1 MKRDLRRIASIA
13 AAMVLAVGMAA
24 SPLGVASVQAAGG
37 LTISGNVVGA
47 AGNLGGIT
55 VSGCTTDWNFCSGTF
70 TTDASG
76 NFALTGL
83 ESGKY
88 FLEFDAVPVYQ
99 RGWYVGPGLTQ
110 DFQSAAP
117 ISAGATLADVQLAVA
132 FKISGTLT
140 GAAGGLS
147 KLQVD
152 ACSDQFGCIDGT
164 IDDGGNYV
172 VSGLSPD
179 SYALRVF
186 EPLGMMSLDPNSPY
200 VAGYYNGTGLTPRL
214 DAALLIAVSDGD
226 ISVPVFDVPVGAVLR
241 GAVNGSAGHLGGIT
255 VEACS
260 LSYGTCV
267 EASTIDT
274 GSFSISGLW
283 PDNYRIYF
291 MDRSGTY
298 VGGYYTPTGLV
309 QDDNGFTPVTVGP
322 DGTTLETV
330 ALQTASTIRGSV
342 TGDPGH
348 LGGIEVS
355 ACPTVGA
362 CGWAQTDD
370 SGNFTVGGLPQGT
383 YTLSFNDGSGYYA
396 PGYYSDSGVTVTN
409 ADQATLITVPPS
421 VSGLTVALTNVVS
434 AGVPYAPYDLIATAG
449 NGAATVSWTAGDPNG
464 SAITGYTVAGSDGSG
479 CVSATTT
486 CIVSGLING
495 TSYTFTVTATNA
507 IGTSSPSA
515 PSDPVTPVGP
525 APAGAAKLGITAGSH
540 TSVAGADVSVTVS
553 ALNKNGKVNT
563 GYTGTVHFSSTD
575 LRAVLPEDYTFTAA
589 DAGVHTF
596 TLSLETAGGQSVT
609 VSDGTLASRKWA
621 INVKPGETSG
631 LVVTGPAIA
640 AAGTVA
646 HYKVRAVD
654 AFGNIVTADTSALSI
669 TSSDPAMSVSPASPS
684 LVRGKRAFSVTF
696 KTAGTQAIQVGETA
710 KPWVMTL
717 LDGIVVSPGKA
728 VSISLTDLAN
738 PATAGVST
746 SVTATVHDRFG
757 NVATGYVGTVHFTSN
772 DKAALLPS
780 DYTFTA
786 ANAGVHTF
794 SVTLKTRGNRWVTLR
809 DTSRHSIGGMGRTTV
824 VAQLP

>member
-1 MKRDLRRIASIA
+1 MRMRGRRLVSLASALALLLTLA
-13 AAMVLAVGMAA
+13 AWSAGPVM
-24 SPLGVASVQAAGG
+24 AAGG
-37 LTISGNVVGA
+37 LMITGNVVGA
-47 AGNLGGIT
+47 AGNLGGIV
-55 VSGCTTDWNFCSGTF
+55 VSGCTTDWIFCSDTF

-83 ESGKY
+83 ESGDY
-88 FLEFDAVPVYQ
+88 FIEFDAVPSYQ

-110 DFQSAAP
+110 DFQLAKP
-117 ISAGATLADVQLAVA
+117 VSAGATLADVQLAVA

-147 KLQVD
+147 KLLVD

-164 IDDGGNYV
+164 VDDGGNYV
-172 VSGLSPD
+172 VGGLSPD

-186 EPLGMMSLDPNSPY
+186 EPLGMMFLDPNSPY
-200 VAGYYNGTGLTPRL
+200 VAGYYNGTSLTPRL
-214 DAALLIAVSDGD
+214 DAALLIPVTDSD
-226 ISVPVFDVPVGAVLR
+226 ISVPVFDVPVGAVLS
-241 GAVNGSAGHLGGIT
+241 GAVGGSAGHLGGIT

-260 LSYGTCV
+260 LSYGPCI
-267 EASTIDT
+267 EGSTTDSGNFT
-274 GSFSISGLW
+274 ISGLW
-283 PDNYRIYF
+283 PDNYRVYF
-291 MDRSGTY
+291 MDWSGTY
-298 VGGYYTPTGLV
+298 VGGYYTPAGLV
-309 QDDNGFTPVTVGP
+309 QDDYGFTPVTVGA
-322 DGTTLETV
+322 DGTSLGTV

-355 ACPTVGA
+355 ACPAVGA

-383 YTLSFNDGSGYYA
+383 YALSFNDWSGYYA

-409 ADQATLITVPPS
+409 AADATPIAIPPS
-421 VSGLTVALTNVVS
+421 VSGLTVALTSSVS
-434 AGVPYAPYDLIATAG
+434 AGVPYAPFDVIATAG
-449 NGAATVSWTAGDPNG
+449 NGTATVSWTAGDPNG
-464 SAITGYTVAGSDGSG
+464 SAITGYTVAGSDGSS
-479 CVSATTT
+479 CASATTT

-563 GYTGTVHFSSTD
+563 GYAGTVHFSSTD

-596 TLSLETAGGQSVT
+596 ALSLETAGGQSVT
-609 VSDGTLASRKWA
+609 VGDGTLASRKWA
-621 INVKPGETSG
+621 TNVKPGETSG

-640 AAGTVA
+640 TAGTVA

-654 AFGNIVTADTSALSI
+654 AFGNIATADTSALSI
-669 TSSDPAMSVSPASPS
+669 TSSDPAMSVSPASTS
-684 LVRGKRAFSVTF
+684 LVHGKRAFSVTF
-696 KTAGTQAIQVGETA
+696 KTAGTQAIQVGETT

-717 LDGIVVSPGKA
+717 FDGIVVSPGKA
-728 VSISLTDLAN
+728 VSISLTGLAN
-738 PATAGVST
+738 PVTAGVAST
-746 SVTATVHDRFG
+746 VTATVHDRFG

-772 DKAALLPS
+772 DKVALLPS

-786 ANAGVHTF
+786 ADAGVHTF
-794 SVTLKTRGNRWVTLR
+794 SVTLKTRGNRWVTIR
-809 DTSRHSIGGMGRTTV
+809 DTSKHSIGGLGRTTV
-824 VAQLP
+824 LAQLP